1 MVEVSKLRS
10 LDIYTNTGHYVGRVE
25 DVVLNI
31 RLGTISKL
39 QVRAIEQERR
49 PTGFVNQFLGSIR
62 GESPEDND
70 MRSFQNDVLTVD
82 CWRKK
87 LHNYKDKMILGNY
100 GQNQE
105 ESMKK
110 GYLVLQDGRVFEGIR
125 FGAEQDAVGEMV
137 FNTSAGSFI
146 EILHKALNKDK
157 ILPKIGMDAIP
168 FCIPVENG

>member
-25 DVVLNI
+25 DVILNI

-82 CWRKK
+82 F
-87 LHNYKDKMILGNY
+87 DKVQAIGDIMLINPRD
-100 GQNQE
+100 
-105 ESMKK
+105 MKK
-110 GYLVLQDGRVFEGIR
+110 VNPEPQIPE
-125 FGAEQDAVGEMV
+125 APA
-137 FNTSAGSFI
+137 
-146 EILHKALNKDK
+146 
-157 ILPKIGMDAIP
+157 PKPPETQPQTEAQVKFD
-168 FCIPVENG
+168 